1 MSFFPPQM
9 AAVLKEKPAAIL
21 FSGGKDSIAMADMM
35 HEEGLLPKLFV
46 YFYFVPGLS
55 FVESVLRHYSRL
67 WQVDILRYP
76 SDEALSLMAQM
87 KGARKIKYNESD
99 VLKALRED
107 LSDTWL
113 VSGAKKKDSLA
124 RRGML
129 SKLPNGVDSNRK
141 VVYPLIDWSDRQV
154 MVYCKQRKL
163 KLPITYSMGA
173 KNSVWV
179 PDIKG
184 LIWIKANF
192 PRDYDRIIAVFPI
205 LSSMVF
211 KHERQYARK

>member
-1 MSFFPPQM
+1 M

-21 FSGGKDSIAMADMM
+21 FSGGKDSIAMSDMLN
-35 HEEGLLPKLFV
+35 EEGLLPKLFV

-67 WQVDILRYP
+67 WKVDILRYP

-87 KGARKIKYNESD
+87 KGARKTKYNESD

-129 SKLPNGVDSNRK
+129 SKLSDGIDPKRK

-154 MVYCKQRKL
+154 MTYCKQRKL
-163 KLPITYSMGA
+163 RLPITYSMGL
-173 KNSVWV
+173 KNSMWV
-179 PDIKG
+179 PDIEG

>member
-1 MSFFPPQM
+1 MV
-9 AAVLKEKPAAIL
+9 AVLKEKPAAIL
-21 FSGGKDSIAMADMM
+21 FSGGKDSIAMSDMLN
-35 HEEGLLPKLFV
+35 EEGLLPKLFV

-55 FVESVLRHYSRL
+55 FVESVLRYYARL
-67 WQVDILRYP
+67 WRVGILRYP
-76 SDEALSLMAQM
+76 SDESLSLMAQM
-87 KGARKIKYNESD
+87 KGARKTKYNELD
-99 VLKALRED
+99 VLKALRES
-107 LSDTWL
+107 LSLRKELADIWL

-129 SKLPNGVDSNRK
+129 SKLSNGIDPKRK
-141 VVYPLIDWSDRQV
+141 VIYPLIDWSDRQV
-154 MVYCKQRKL
+154 MAYCKQRKL
-163 KLPITYSMGA
+163 RLPITYSMGL
-173 KNSVWV
+173 KNSMWV
-179 PDIKG
+179 PDIEG